1 MIEKFRDLFPY
12 DHGKTYRLVVLFTF
26 TMLLLGVGFV
36 ALEIDSQL
44 DKSISNT
51 EEIVE
56 KEVEDVWQQVKKAA
70 NQRSFLS
77 HLSFNV
83 NLAAMDALEEP
94 LRSLKISPNLF
105 VYDSDQHY
113 FGKTNV
119 TSLDRFSF
127 SILERSLGDRD
138 FRWQYMEHQGR
149 RYIQRF
155 SKIENDGIELG
166 VLRLILSLDDIQ
178 RKVLMG
184 SSSRTHLSTENE
196 NYDYVRCRLNS
207 ATDLLVCIP
216 VDFNTIM
223 AISGNTIYFLILAWF
238 VLLGFLLIYL
248 RSRLAQARAQ
258 VLVELSSQVSH
269 DIQSPLLALKVATKD
284 LMNVPENQ
292 RLMIQRSI
300 ERIEDIVNDLKN
312 KRDRNLGVGSRASA
326 HLLYGLVS
334 SILSEKRLQYKY
346 RDIEI
351 DLYVAEDVQEV
362 FVKLNQQEFKRVLS
376 NIINNAVESIDGH
389 GNVGIEIERRA
400 DVVVLSVIDTG
411 CGISEETQQRL
422 FEKGVSIGKKEGQGL
437 GLYHARKSAQEWGG
451 NIRLESLKGEGT
463 KVLVSLPVSE
473 RPSWFTGK
481 LSLEPEQDIVI
492 IDDDQ
497 NIHEMWKARFSDLGI
512 QNKVHSFYHLESAQR
527 EVLNLNSQYAIFLV
541 DFELIHSRSNGIE
554 FILRNQ
560 IQGSSVLV
568 SSRYDDERVL
578 TMCSQYGIGMLP
590 KILMN
595 SYDLFQLGYRRK
607 EPSTIVIGSIVN
619 ENIAASNSFEGIEKT
634 KESSLWL
641 KTRVL
646 IDDDPLVRK
655 IWKMSAGANKE
666 SFLSFKSAED
676 FMAEANNVPKDAEI
690 FIDVDLGSVRGDQ
703 WSKEVYDLGFENIK
717 ITTGFD
723 DLDLSNMPWIKGK
736 ISKAPPF

>member
-1 MIEKFRDLFPY
+1 MIEKLREYFPY
-12 DHGKTYRLVVLFTF
+12 DSGKTYRLVILFTL
-26 TMLLLGVGFV
+26 TMLLMGATFV

-56 KEVEDVWQQVKKAA
+56 KEVEDIWQQILKAA

-94 LRSLKISPNLF
+94 LRLLKITPNIF

-113 FGKTNV
+113 FGKTNA
-119 TSLDRFSF
+119 TNLDRFSF
-127 SILERSLGDRD
+127 SILDRELGERDL
-138 FRWQYMEHQGR
+138 RWQYMEHQGR

-155 SKIENDGIELG
+155 AKIENDGIELG
-166 VLRLILSLDDIQ
+166 VLRLILSLDEIQ
-178 RKVLMG
+178 KKILTG
-184 SSSRTHLSTENE
+184 SKSRTHLSTENE
-196 NYDYVRCRLNS
+196 NYDYVRCKLNS

-216 VDFNTIM
+216 VDFSTMM

-238 VLLGFLLIYL
+238 VLMGFLLIYL
-248 RSRLAQARAQ
+248 RSRIAQARAQ

-284 LMNVPENQ
+284 LMDVPENQ

-312 KRDRNLGVGSRASA
+312 KRDRNLGGGAKGST
-326 HLLYGLVS
+326 HLLYGLVN
-334 SILSEKRLQYKY
+334 SILSEKRLQFKY
-346 RDIEI
+346 RNIEI
-351 DLYVAEDVQEV
+351 DLYVAESLQEV

-389 GNVGIEIERRA
+389 GNVGIEIDRNQ
-400 DVVVLSVIDTG
+400 DQVILSVIDTG
-411 CGISEETQQRL
+411 CGIPEELSPKL
-422 FEKGVSIGKKEGQGL
+422 FEKGMSFGKKDGQGL

-451 NIRLESLKGEGT
+451 NVRIESEPGRGS
-463 KVLVSLPVSE
+463 KVLVSLPISE

-481 LSLEPEQDIVI
+481 LNLEPEQDIVI

-497 NIHEMWKARFSDLGI
+497 NIHEMWKSRFRDLGI
-512 QNKVHSFYHLESAQR
+512 ENKIHSFYHLESAQR
-527 EVLNLNSQYAIFLV
+527 EVLKLKNNHAVFLV

-554 FILRNQ
+554 FILRNH
-560 IQGSSVLV
+560 IQNSSVLV

-578 TMCSQYGIGMLP
+578 SMCSQYGIGLLP

-595 SYDLFQLGYRRK
+595 SYELFVFSFPNSEKDRSLSRSVAQENLAAVNSLPG
-607 EPSTIVIGSIVN
+607 STEGS
-619 ENIAASNSFEGIEKT
+619 
-634 KESSLWL
+634 WL
-641 KTRVL
+641 KMKVL

-655 IWKMSAGANKE
+655 IWKMSAGKNQE
-666 SFLSFKSAED
+666 NFISFSSAED
-676 FMAEANNVPKDAEI
+676 FMAASAKIPKDAEI
-690 FIDVDLGSVRGDQ
+690 YIDVDLGNVRGDQ
-703 WSKEVYDLGFENIK
+703 WSKEVYELGFENIQ

-723 DLDLSNMPWIKGK
+723 DLDLSAKPWIKAQ